1 MFIRASDREYVPT
14 ILADYVE
21 RYHRPYHS
29 ICDEKLTEDDAVA
42 MVIFYFRVV
51 MPFVRKY
58 LNFAIESDNA
68 PNHQDYPI
76 VPLRKAEKTRIFR
89 AFYRFQI
96 CCNLFG
102 VGGREGRKAPQ
113 SHYDNKYIP
122 QHFFCIFP
130 LWESEEIACIY
141 YFSIELF
148 DGVWASILWNPR
160 VCERLAD
167 KTCG

>member
-96 CCNLFG
+96 CCNLFWRG
-102 VGGREGRKAPQ
+102 RPRREKGTAISLRQQIHPATLLLHIPALGIGGDSLHLLLLDRT
-113 SHYDNKYIP
+113 
-122 QHFFCIFP
+122 
-130 LWESEEIACIY
+130 L
-141 YFSIELF
+141 
-148 DGVWASILWNPR
+148 
-160 VCERLAD
+160 
-167 KTCG
+167 